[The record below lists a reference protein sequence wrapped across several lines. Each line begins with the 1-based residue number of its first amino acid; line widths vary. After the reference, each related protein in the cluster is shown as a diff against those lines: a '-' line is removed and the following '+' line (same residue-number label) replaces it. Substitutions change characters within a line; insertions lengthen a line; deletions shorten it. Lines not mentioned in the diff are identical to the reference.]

1 MDFFQTL
8 LITLVIFA
16 ALVAGYALVTGSG
29 VAKAQKRRMQA
40 VRYRHS
46 ESLDAKVDAQF
57 RRAIAARK
65 PKTFKVVGWRSGSTA
80 PARAG
85 RLRNTSTPRLALRW
99 QSAW

>member
-16 ALVAGYALVTGSG
+16 MLVMGYAVIAGSG
-29 VAKAQKRRMQA
+29 VAKAQKRRVQA

-57 RRAIAARK
+57 KRAVAARK
-65 PKTFKVVGWRSGSTA
+65 PKTEA
-80 PARAG
+80 
-85 RLRNTSTPRLALRW
+85 
-99 QSAW
+99 